1 MSWHIK
7 GSYYENCSCTNTCPC
22 TWSSMQT
29 PATNDYCRAN
39 LAFKISEGVINEVNM
54 DGVIFVMIVDTPP
67 LMADGNWRVGVV
79 VNDTVSDKQMEA
91 LGLLLSGDIGGPPAM
106 LKGLIGEMLGIEKHP
121 VSISQKG
128 NDFHVQIGDS
138 FDYSA
143 TIITNPMTGEPVKL
157 VGMLH
162 PAGNELKLANVH
174 KLSTSSILGVD
185 FVGGE
190 NLSGYQNEFSWAA

>member
-1 MSWHIK
+1 VSWHIK